1 MNSPLK
7 AWLKSKSF
15 YIFLATIFCESKILP
30 RTLFMEE
37 YSNFIKTIMEKDLE
51 EGRVKQIVTRFP
63 PEPNAYLHIGHAR
76 AIINDFELARDFGGY
91 TNLRFDDTNPVNE
104 GAEYVQAII
113 DDIKWLGYEPKNIF
127 FGSDYFEEQYNRAVL
142 LIKKGLAYVDDLNAE
157 QITAYR
163 GTLTEPGKNSPCRD
177 RSIEENLK
185 LFQEMRDGKYGDGE
199 KTLRAKIDM
208 SHPNIN
214 MRDPVI
220 YRILHVPHHRQ
231 GNKWCIYPM
240 YDFAHPLQDAI
251 EGITHSMCSLEFD
264 NHRILYDWFVE
275 KCEMPNVP
283 HQYEFGR
290 LNITNTVMS
299 KRYLRQLV
307 DQGYVDGY
315 DDPRMP
321 TLVALKRK
329 GFTPEAIRNF
339 ILYTGLSRINSVT
352 NAEELDNFLREDQ
365 KLKAVRPMAVLRPLK
380 VVIDNYPE
388 GQIEY
393 VEASNNM
400 ENPELGNR
408 QIAFGKYLYIE
419 QEDFI
424 EEKPNRKWKRLSVG
438 DEVRLMHAYFIK
450 CNSVIK
456 DENGKI
462 VEIHCTY
469 DPETKSGS
477 GFEGRKPNGT
487 IHYVEAT
494 TALKAT
500 FNHFEPL
507 IFDETEETKGK
518 TFIERMNPNS
528 LVKLEGFVEASLKD
542 TKPLDRFQFIRNGYY
557 CTDKLSNK
565 DNLIFNRTCPLKS
578 SFNG

>member
-1 MNSPLK
+1 
-7 AWLKSKSF
+7 
-15 YIFLATIFCESKILP
+15 
-30 RTLFMEE
+30 MEE
-37 YSNFIKTIMEKDLE
+37 ISNFIKTIMEKDLE

-76 AIINDFELARDFGGY
+76 AIINDFELAKAFGGY

-113 DDIKWLGYEPKNIF
+113 NDIRWLGYEPKNIF
-127 FGSDYFEEQYNRAVL
+127 FGSDYFEEQYNRAIL

-157 QITAYR
+157 QITEYR
-163 GTLTEPGKNSPCRD
+163 GTLTEPGKESPYRN

-185 LFQEMRDGKYGDGE
+185 LFQEMREGKYADGE

-208 SHPNIN
+208 SHPNMN

-251 EGITHSMCSLEFD
+251 EGVTHSMCSLEFD

-275 KCEMPNVP
+275 KCEMEHVP

-307 DQGYVDGY
+307 DQGYVSGY

-321 TLVALKRK
+321 TLVGLKRK

-352 NAEELDNFLREDQ
+352 NAEELDNFLREEQ
-365 KLKAVRPMAVLRPLK
+365 KLKATRPMAVLHPLK

-388 GQIEY
+388 DKIEY
-393 VEASNNM
+393 LEASNNM
-400 ENPELGNR
+400 ENEELGTR

-419 QEDFI
+419 QEDFV
-424 EEKPNRKWKRLSVG
+424 EEKPNRKWKRLSLG

-450 CNSVIK
+450 ANSVEK
-456 DENGKI
+456 DENGNI
-462 VEIHCTY
+462 VCVHCTY
-469 DPETKSGS
+469 DIETKSGS
-477 GFEGRKPNGT
+477 GFNARKPNGT
-487 IHYVEAT
+487 IHFVEAS

-507 IFDETEETKGK
+507 VFDETEETQG
-518 TFIERMNPNS
+518 TSFLERINPNS
-528 LVKLEGFVEASLKD
+528 LVVLHGYVEASLKN
-542 TKPLDRFQFIRNGYY
+542 TKPLDRYQFIRNGYY
-557 CTDKLSNK
+557 CTDKESK
-565 DNLIFNRTCPLKS
+565 EDNLIFNRTCPLKS
-578 SFNG
+578 SFSN

>member
-1 MNSPLK
+1 
-7 AWLKSKSF
+7 
-15 YIFLATIFCESKILP
+15 
-30 RTLFMEE
+30 MEE
-37 YSNFIKTIMEKDLE
+37 INNFIKTIMEKDLK
-51 EGRVKQIVTRFP
+51 EGKVSQIVTRFP

-76 AIINDFELARDFGGY
+76 AIVTDFELAKDFGGY

-104 GAEYVQAII
+104 GAEYVDAII
-113 DDIKWLGYEPKNIF
+113 EDLKWLGYEPKNIY
-127 FGSDYFEEQYNRAVL
+127 FGSDYFDEQYNRAIL
-142 LIKKGLAYVDDLNAE
+142 LIKKGLAYVDDLSPE
-157 QITAYR
+157 ETTAYR
-163 GTLTEPGKNSPCRD
+163 GTLTEPGKNSPWRD

-185 LFQEMRDGKYGDGE
+185 LFEEMREGKYGNGE

-208 SHPNIN
+208 AHPNIN

-251 EGITHSMCSLEFD
+251 EGITHSMCSLEYD

-275 KCEMPNVP
+275 KCEMEHVP

-307 DQGYVDGY
+307 EEGHVTGY

-321 TLVALKRK
+321 TLVGLKRK
-329 GFTPEAIRNF
+329 GFTAEAIKNF
-339 ILYTGLSRINSVT
+339 IVYTGLSRINST
-352 NAEELDNFLREDQ
+352 TSADNLDYFLREEQ
-365 KLKAVRPMAVLRPLK
+365 KMKAKRVMAVLHPLK

-388 GQIEY
+388 DKIEY
-393 VEASNNM
+393 VDAPNNM
-400 ENPELGNR
+400 ENPELGER
-408 QIAFGKYLYIE
+408 KLAFGKYLYIE
-419 QEDFI
+419 QEDFV
-424 EEKPNRKWKRLSVG
+424 EEKPNRKWKRLSLG

-450 CNSVIK
+450 ANSVVK
-456 DENGKI
+456 DENGNI
-462 VEIHCTY
+462 TEVHCTY

-500 FNHFEPL
+500 FNLYEPL
-507 IFDETEETKGK
+507 VFDETEETKGQS
-518 TFIERMNPNS
+518 FIERLNPNS
-528 LVKLEGFVEASLKD
+528 WIKEEGCVEASLGD
-542 TKPLDRFQFIRNGYY
+542 TKPLDRFQFIRNGFY
-557 CTDKLSNK
+557 CTDKLSSK
-565 DNLIFNRTCPLKS
+565 EHLIFNRTCSLKS

>member
-1 MNSPLK
+1 
-7 AWLKSKSF
+7 
-15 YIFLATIFCESKILP
+15 
-30 RTLFMEE
+30 MEE
-37 YSNFIKTIMEKDLE
+37 ISNFIKTIMEKDLE

-76 AIINDFELARDFGGY
+76 AIINDFELAKAFGGY

-113 DDIKWLGYEPKNIF
+113 NDIKWLGYEPKNIF
-127 FGSDYFEEQYNRAVL
+127 FGSDYFEEQYNRAIL

-157 QITAYR
+157 QITEYR

-185 LFQEMRDGKYGDGE
+185 LFQEMRDGKYADGE

-208 SHPNIN
+208 AHPNIN

-251 EGITHSMCSLEFD
+251 EGVTHSMCSLEFD

-352 NAEELDNFLREDQ
+352 NAEELDNFLREEQ
-365 KLKAVRPMAVLRPLK
+365 KMKATRPMAVLNPLK

-388 GQIEY
+388 DQIEY

-400 ENPELGNR
+400 ENPELGTR
-408 QIAFGKYLYIE
+408 QIAFGKYLFIE

-424 EEKPNRKWKRLSVG
+424 EEKPNRKWKRLSIG

-450 CNSVIK
+450 CNSVVK
-456 DENGKI
+456 DNNGKI

-494 TALKAT
+494 TALKAE
-500 FNHFEPL
+500 FRHYEPL
-507 IFDETEETKGK
+507 VFDETEETKGT
-518 TFIERMNPNS
+518 TFIERINPNS
-528 LVKLEGFVEASLKD
+528 LVVLHGYVEASLKD

-557 CTDKLSNK
+557 CTDKESTK

-578 SFNG
+578 SFSN

>member
-1 MNSPLK
+1 
-7 AWLKSKSF
+7 
-15 YIFLATIFCESKILP
+15 
-30 RTLFMEE
+30 MEE
-37 YSNFIKTIMEKDLE
+37 ISNFIKTIMEKDLE

-76 AIINDFELARDFGGY
+76 AIINDFELAKAFGGY

-113 DDIKWLGYEPKNIF
+113 NDIKWLGYEPKNIF
-127 FGSDYFEEQYNRAVL
+127 FGSDYFDEQYNRAIL

-163 GTLTEPGKNSPCRD
+163 GTLTEPGKDSPCRN

-208 SHPNIN
+208 AHPNIN
-214 MRDPVI
+214 MRDPVM

-251 EGITHSMCSLEFD
+251 EGVTHSMCSLEFD

-352 NAEELDNFLREDQ
+352 NAEELDNFLREEQ
-365 KLKAVRPMAVLRPLK
+365 KMKATRPMAVLRPLK

-393 VEASNNM
+393 LEASNNM

-408 QIAFGKYLYIE
+408 KIAFGKYLYIE

-424 EEKPNRKWKRLSVG
+424 EEKPNRKWKRLSLG

-450 CNSVIK
+450 ANSVVK
-456 DENGKI
+456 DDNGNI
-462 VEIHCTY
+462 VEVHCTY
-469 DPETKSGS
+469 DVETKSGS

-487 IHYVEAT
+487 IHFVEAT

-500 FNHFEPL
+500 FNHYEPL

-528 LVKLEGFVEASLKD
+528 LVKLDGFVEASLID
-542 TKPLDRFQFIRNGYY
+542 TKPLDRYQFIRNGYY
-557 CTDKLSNK
+557 CTDKLSTK
-565 DNLIFNRTCPLKS
+565 ENLVFNRTCPLKS
-578 SFNG
+578 SFSN

>member
-1 MNSPLK
+1 
-7 AWLKSKSF
+7 
-15 YIFLATIFCESKILP
+15 
-30 RTLFMEE
+30 MEE
-37 YSNFIKTIMEKDLE
+37 ISNFIKTIMEKDLE

-76 AIINDFELARDFGGY
+76 AIINDFELAKAFGGY

-127 FGSDYFEEQYNRAVL
+127 FGSDYFEEQYNRAIL
-142 LIKKGLAYVDDLNAE
+142 LIKKGLAYVDDLNAD
-157 QITAYR
+157 QITDYR
-163 GTLTEPGKNSPCRD
+163 GTLTEPGKESPCRN

-185 LFQEMRDGKYGDGE
+185 LFQEMRDGKYGNGE

-208 SHPNIN
+208 AHPNIN

-231 GNKWCIYPM
+231 GDKWCIYPM

-365 KLKAVRPMAVLRPLK
+365 KLTATRPMAVLHPLK

-393 VEASNNM
+393 LEASNNM

-424 EEKPNRKWKRLSVG
+424 EEKPNRKWKRLSLG

-450 CNSVIK
+450 ANSVVK
-456 DENGKI
+456 DNNGNI

-487 IHYVEAT
+487 IHYVEVS

-500 FNHFEPL
+500 FNLYEPL

-528 LVKLEGFVEASLKD
+528 LIVLHGYVEASLKT
-542 TKPLDRFQFIRNGYY
+542 TKPLDKFQFIRNGYY
-557 CTDKLSNK
+557 CTDKLSTE
-565 DNLIFNRTCPLKS
+565 DHLIFNRTCPLKS
-578 SFNG
+578 SFTN

>member
-1 MNSPLK
+1 
-7 AWLKSKSF
+7 
-15 YIFLATIFCESKILP
+15 
-30 RTLFMEE
+30 MEE
-37 YSNFIKTIMEKDLE
+37 ISNFIKTIMEKDLE

-76 AIINDFELARDFGGY
+76 AIINDFELAKAFGGY

-113 DDIKWLGYEPKNIF
+113 NDIRWLGYEPKNIF
-127 FGSDYFEEQYNRAVL
+127 FGSDYFEEQYNRAIL

-157 QITAYR
+157 QITEYR
-163 GTLTEPGKNSPCRD
+163 GTLTEPGKESPYRN

-185 LFQEMRDGKYGDGE
+185 LFQEMREGKYADGE

-208 SHPNIN
+208 SHPNMN

-251 EGITHSMCSLEFD
+251 EGVTHSMCSLEFD

-275 KCEMPNVP
+275 KCEMEHVP

-307 DQGYVDGY
+307 DQGYVSGY

-321 TLVALKRK
+321 TLVGLKRK

-352 NAEELDNFLREDQ
+352 NAEELDNFLREEQ
-365 KLKAVRPMAVLRPLK
+365 KLKATRPMAVLNPLK

-388 GQIEY
+388 DKIEY
-393 VEASNNM
+393 LDASNNM
-400 ENPELGNR
+400 ENEELGTR

-419 QEDFI
+419 QEDFV
-424 EEKPNRKWKRLSVG
+424 EEKPNRKWKRLSLG

-450 CNSVIK
+450 ANSVEK
-456 DENGKI
+456 DENGNI
-462 VEIHCTY
+462 VCVHCTY
-469 DPETKSGS
+469 DIETKSGS
-477 GFEGRKPNGT
+477 GFNARKPNGT
-487 IHYVEAT
+487 IHFVEAS

-500 FNHFEPL
+500 FNHYEPL
-507 IFDETEETKGK
+507 VFDETEETQG
-518 TFIERMNPNS
+518 TSFLERINPNS
-528 LVKLEGFVEASLKD
+528 LVVLHGFVEASLKN
-542 TKPLDRFQFIRNGYY
+542 TKPLDRYQFIRNGYY
-557 CTDKLSNK
+557 CTDKESK
-565 DNLIFNRTCPLKS
+565 EDNLIFNRTCPLKS
-578 SFNG
+578 SFSN

>member
-1 MNSPLK
+1 
-7 AWLKSKSF
+7 
-15 YIFLATIFCESKILP
+15 
-30 RTLFMEE
+30 MEE
-37 YSNFIKTIMEKDLE
+37 ISNFIKTIMEKDLE

-76 AIINDFELARDFGGY
+76 AIINDFELAKAFGGY

-113 DDIKWLGYEPKNIF
+113 NDIRWLGYEPKNIF

-157 QITAYR
+157 EITAYR
-163 GTLTEPGKNSPCRD
+163 GTLTEPGKESPCRN

-185 LFQEMRDGKYGDGE
+185 LFQEMRDGKYANGE

-208 SHPNIN
+208 AHPNLN

-220 YRILHVPHHRQ
+220 YRILHVAHHRQ

-251 EGITHSMCSLEFD
+251 EGVTHSMCSLEFD

-307 DQGYVDGY
+307 EQGFVTGY

-339 ILYTGLSRINSVT
+339 IIYTGLSRINSVT
-352 NAEELDNFLREDQ
+352 PAEELDNFLREEQ
-365 KLKAVRPMAVLRPLK
+365 KLKATRPMAILNPLK

-388 GQIEY
+388 GQVEY
-393 VEASNNM
+393 LEASNNM
-400 ENPELGNR
+400 ENEELGTR

-424 EEKPNRKWKRLSVG
+424 EEKPNRKWKRLSLG

-450 CNSVIK
+450 CNSVVK
-456 DENGKI
+456 DNDGKI

-477 GFEGRKPNGT
+477 GFNARKPNGT
-487 IHYVEAT
+487 IHYVEAS

-500 FNHFEPL
+500 FNHYEPL
-507 IFDETEETKGK
+507 VFDETEETAGK
-518 TFIERMNPNS
+518 SFLERINPNS
-528 LVKLEGFVEASLKD
+528 LVVLHGYVEASLID
-542 TKPLDRFQFIRNGYY
+542 TKPLDRYQFIRNGYY
-557 CTDKLSNK
+557 CTDKESTK

>member
-1 MNSPLK
+1 
-7 AWLKSKSF
+7 
-15 YIFLATIFCESKILP
+15 
-30 RTLFMEE
+30 MEE
-37 YSNFIKTIMEKDLE
+37 ISNFIKTIMEKDLE

-76 AIINDFELARDFGGY
+76 AIINDFELAKAFGGY

-127 FGSDYFEEQYNRAVL
+127 FGSDYFEEQYNRAIL

-157 QITAYR
+157 QITEYR
-163 GTLTEPGKNSPCRD
+163 GTLTEPGKESPCRN

-185 LFQEMRDGKYGDGE
+185 LFQEMREGKYGNGE

-208 SHPNIN
+208 AHPNIN

-231 GNKWCIYPM
+231 GDKWCIYPM

-251 EGITHSMCSLEFD
+251 EGVTHSMCSLEFD
-264 NHRILYDWFVE
+264 NHRILYDWFIE

-352 NAEELDNFLREDQ
+352 NAEELDNFLREEQ
-365 KLKAVRPMAVLRPLK
+365 KMKATRPMAVINPLK

-393 VEASNNM
+393 LDAPNNM
-400 ENPELGNR
+400 ENEALGNR

-424 EEKPNRKWKRLSVG
+424 EEKPNRKWKRLSIG

-450 CNSVIK
+450 CNSVVK
-456 DENGKI
+456 DDNGNI
-462 VEIHCTY
+462 TEIHCTY
-469 DPETKSGS
+469 DVETKSGS

-487 IHYVEAT
+487 IHFVEAS

-500 FNHFEPL
+500 FNLYEPL
-507 IFDETEETKGK
+507 VFDETEETKGLS
-518 TFIERMNPNS
+518 FIERINPNS
-528 LVKLEGFVEASLKD
+528 CIKKEGFVEASLIN
-542 TKPLDRFQFIRNGYY
+542 TKPLDRYQFIRNGYY
-557 CTDKLSNK
+557 CTDKESTK
-565 DNLIFNRTCPLKS
+565 EHLIFNRTCPLKS
-578 SFNG
+578 SFN

>member
-1 MNSPLK
+1 
-7 AWLKSKSF
+7 
-15 YIFLATIFCESKILP
+15 
-30 RTLFMEE
+30 MEE
-37 YSNFIKTIMEKDLE
+37 ISNFIKTIMEKDLE

-76 AIINDFELARDFGGY
+76 AIVNDFELAKSFGGY

-104 GAEYVQAII
+104 GAQYVEAII
-113 DDIKWLGYEPKNIF
+113 NDIRWLGYEPKNIF
-127 FGSDYFEEQYNRAVL
+127 FGSDYFEEQYNRAIL
-142 LIKKGLAYVDDLNAE
+142 LIKKGLAYVDDLNADE
-157 QITAYR
+157 ITAYR

-185 LFQEMRDGKYGDGE
+185 LFQEMKDGKYGDGE

-208 SHPNIN
+208 AHPNIN

-307 DQGYVDGY
+307 DQGYVTGY

-329 GFTPEAIRNF
+329 GFTPDAIKNF
-339 ILYTGLSRINSVT
+339 IVYTGLSRINSVT
-352 NAEELDNFLREDQ
+352 NAEELDNFLREEQ
-365 KLKAVRPMAVLRPLK
+365 KMIAPRPMAVLNPLK
-380 VVIDNYPE
+380 VIIDNYPE
-388 GQIEY
+388 DKIEY

-400 ENPELGNR
+400 ENEALGTR

-419 QEDFI
+419 KEDFI
-424 EEKPNRKWKRLSVG
+424 EEKPNRKWKRLSLG

-450 CNSVIK
+450 AESVEK
-456 DENGKI
+456 DADGNI
-462 VEIHCTY
+462 VAVHCTY
-469 DPETKSGS
+469 DPATKSGS

-500 FNHFEPL
+500 FNLFEPL

-518 TFIERMNPNS
+518 TFLERMNPNS
-528 LVKLEGFVEASLKD
+528 WIKMEGFVEASLGD
-542 TKPLDRFQFIRNGYY
+542 TKPLDHFQFIRNGYY
-557 CTDKLSNK
+557 CTDKESTKEHLV
-565 DNLIFNRTCPLKS
+565 FNRTCPLKS
-578 SFNG
+578 SFN

>member
-1 MNSPLK
+1 
-7 AWLKSKSF
+7 
-15 YIFLATIFCESKILP
+15 
-30 RTLFMEE
+30 MEE
-37 YSNFIKTIMEKDLE
+37 ISNFIKTIMEKDLA

-76 AIINDFELARDFGGY
+76 AIINDFELAKEFGGY

-113 DDIKWLGYEPKNIF
+113 NDIKWLGYEPKNIF
-127 FGSDYFEEQYNRAVL
+127 FGSDYFEEQYNRAIL

-157 QITAYR
+157 QITEYR

-208 SHPNIN
+208 AHPNIN

-251 EGITHSMCSLEFD
+251 EGVTHSMCSLEFD

-352 NAEELDNFLREDQ
+352 NAEELNNFLREEQ
-365 KLKAVRPMAVLRPLK
+365 KMKATRPMAVLKPLK

-393 VEASNNM
+393 LEASNNM
-400 ENPELGNR
+400 ENPDLGTR
-408 QIAFGKYLYIE
+408 KIAFGKYLYIE
-419 QEDFI
+419 QDDFV
-424 EEKPNRKWKRLSVG
+424 EEKPNRKWKRLSIG

-450 CNSVIK
+450 ANSVVK
-456 DENGKI
+456 DSDGKI

-500 FNHFEPL
+500 FNLYEPL
-507 IFDETEETKGK
+507 VFDETEETKG
-518 TFIERMNPNS
+518 TSFIERINPNS
-528 LVKLEGFVEASLKD
+528 CIKLEGFVEASLAD

-557 CTDKLSNK
+557 CTDKLSTK

-578 SFNG
+578 SFSN

>member
-1 MNSPLK
+1 
-7 AWLKSKSF
+7 
-15 YIFLATIFCESKILP
+15 
-30 RTLFMEE
+30 MEE
-37 YSNFIKTIMEKDLE
+37 ISNFIKTIMEKDLA

-76 AIINDFELARDFGGY
+76 AIINDFELAKDFGGY

-113 DDIKWLGYEPKNIF
+113 NDIKWLGYEPKNIF
-127 FGSDYFEEQYNRAVL
+127 FGSDYFEEQYNRAIL

-157 QITAYR
+157 QITEYR

-208 SHPNIN
+208 AHPNIN

-251 EGITHSMCSLEFD
+251 EGVTHSMCSLEFD

-352 NAEELDNFLREDQ
+352 NAEELDNFLREEQ
-365 KLKAVRPMAVLRPLK
+365 KMKATRPMAVLKPLK

-393 VEASNNM
+393 LEASNNM
-400 ENPELGNR
+400 ENPDLGTR
-408 QIAFGKYLYIE
+408 KIAFGKYLYIE
-419 QEDFI
+419 QDDFV
-424 EEKPNRKWKRLSVG
+424 EEKPNRKWKRLSLG

-450 CNSVIK
+450 ANSVIK
-456 DENGKI
+456 DNDGKI
-462 VEIHCTY
+462 IEIHCTY

-494 TALKAT
+494 TALPAT
-500 FNHFEPL
+500 FNLYEPL
-507 IFDETEETKGK
+507 VFDETEETKG
-518 TFIERMNPNS
+518 TSFIERINPHS
-528 LVKLEGFVEASLKD
+528 CVKLEGFVEASLKD
-542 TKPLDRFQFIRNGYY
+542 TKPLDRYQFIRNGYY
-557 CTDKLSNK
+557 CTDKLSTK
-565 DNLIFNRTCPLKS
+565 DHLIFNRTCPLKS
-578 SFNG
+578 SFN

>member
-1 MNSPLK
+1 
-7 AWLKSKSF
+7 
-15 YIFLATIFCESKILP
+15 
-30 RTLFMEE
+30 MEE
-37 YSNFIKTIMEKDLE
+37 ISNFIKTIMEKDLE
-51 EGRVKQIVTRFP
+51 EGRVKSIVTRFP

-76 AIINDFELARDFGGY
+76 AIINDFELAKDFGGY

-113 DDIKWLGYEPKNIF
+113 NDIKWLGYEPKNIF

-157 QITAYR
+157 QITEYR
-163 GTLTEPGKNSPCRD
+163 GTLTEPGKESPYRN
-177 RSIEENLK
+177 RSVEENLK
-185 LFQEMRDGKYGDGE
+185 LFQEMRDGKYGNGE

-208 SHPNIN
+208 AHPNIN

-231 GNKWCIYPM
+231 GDKWCIYPM

-251 EGITHSMCSLEFD
+251 EGVTHSMCSLEFD

-352 NAEELDNFLREDQ
+352 NAEELDNFLREEQ
-365 KLKAVRPMAVLRPLK
+365 KMKATRPMAVLRPLK

-388 GQIEY
+388 DKIEY
-393 VEASNNM
+393 LEASNNM

-424 EEKPNRKWKRLSVG
+424 EEKPNRKWKRLSIG

-450 CNSVIK
+450 ANSVVK
-456 DENGKI
+456 DSDGKI
-462 VEIHCTY
+462 IEIHCTY

-487 IHYVEAT
+487 IHFVEAS

-500 FNHFEPL
+500 FNLYEPL
-507 IFDETEETKGK
+507 VFDETEETKG
-518 TFIERMNPNS
+518 TSFIERLNPNS
-528 LVKLEGFVEASLKD
+528 LVKLEGFVESSLID
-542 TKPLDRFQFIRNGYY
+542 TKPLDRYQFIRNGYY
-557 CTDKLSNK
+557 CTDKLSTK
-565 DNLIFNRTCPLKS
+565 EKLIFNRTCPLKS
-578 SFNG
+578 SFSN